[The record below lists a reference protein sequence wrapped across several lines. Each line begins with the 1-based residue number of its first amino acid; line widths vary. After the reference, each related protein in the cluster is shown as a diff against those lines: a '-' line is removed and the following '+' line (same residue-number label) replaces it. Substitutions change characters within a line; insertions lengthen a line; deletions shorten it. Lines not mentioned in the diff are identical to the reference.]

1 MTVGLAHFTHVLLSG
16 STEILKKEM
25 MTFVKQVLLYLEVA
39 SLGQAL
45 SLSFLVK
52 PLLPWEGPT
61 VSDHS
66 SQKLLH
72 CTLTAQLLQSS
83 CLPFSST
90 LFPLP
95 DCVMS
100 AFPWLSETVSWLAAV
115 AVTLSDPPCKVLC
128 VLPDLV
134 CCALVFWKQMDCFD
148 FKLIESR
155 RKKMCGSGVQS
166 LRVRDSKG

>member
-1 MTVGLAHFTHVLLSG
+1 MTVGLVHFTHALLSG

-45 SLSFLVK
+45 SLSLLMK

-66 SQKLLH
+66 SQKLLR

-83 CLPFSST
+83 CLSSST
-90 LFPLP
+90 LFRLP

-100 AFPWLSETVSWLAAV
+100 AFPWLSETVSWLTAV
-115 AVTLSDPPCKVLC
+115 AATLSDPPCKVLC

-134 CCALVFWKQMDCFD
+134 CALVFWKQMDCFD

-166 LRVRDSKG
+166 LKVRDSKG